1 MNLYTKIVPLF
12 ILLSLFLT
20 KSVSIPDNFDD
31 IPRDIAIA
39 FKVGTAKELS
49 RFFNE
54 NLELEV
60 EGKENVYSKSQA
72 ERIMDNFFTK
82 YPPKDF
88 EFVHKVGKEEAQYAI
103 GKLTTF
109 NGNFRVVMLLKNK
122 NGKKLIHQLRIENE
136 NE

>member
-1 MNLYTKIVPLF
+1 MNLHTKIVPLF
-12 ILLSLFLT
+12 ILI
-20 KSVSIPDNFDD
+20 SIFITQSNPLNFDD
-31 IPRDIAIA
+31 IPSDIAIA

-60 EGKENVYSKSQA
+60 EGKENVYSRSQA

-88 EFVHKVGKEEAQYAI
+88 KFVHKGGKKEAQYAI
-103 GKLTTF
+103 GKLITF
-109 NGNFRVVMLLKNK
+109 NGNFRVYMLLKTK
-122 NGKKLIHQLRIENE
+122 NEKKFIHQLRIEKE

>member
-1 MNLYTKIVPLF
+1 MNIHTKIIPLLIFVSLF
-12 ILLSLFLT
+12 ITQNISL
-20 KSVSIPDNFDD
+20 DFDD
-31 IPRDIAIA
+31 IPNDIAIA

-60 EGKENVYSKSQA
+60 EEKESIYSRSQA

-82 YPPKDF
+82 YPPKNF
-88 EFVHKVGKEEAQYAI
+88 KFVHKGGKKEAQYAI
-103 GKLTTF
+103 GKLITF
-109 NGNFRVVMLLKNK
+109 NGNFRVYMLLKTK
-122 NGKKLIHQLRIENE
+122 NGKKLIHQLRIEKE

>member
-1 MNLYTKIVPLF
+1 MNLHTKIVPLF
-12 ILLSLFLT
+12 ILI
-20 KSVSIPDNFDD
+20 SIFITQSNPLNFDD

-60 EGKENVYSKSQA
+60 EGKENVYSRSQA

-88 EFVHKVGKEEAQYAI
+88 KFVHKGGKKEAQYAI
-103 GKLTTF
+103 GKLVTF
-109 NGNFRVVMLLKNK
+109 NGNFRVYMLLKTK
-122 NGKKLIHQLRIENE
+122 NEKKFIHQLRIEKE

>member
-1 MNLYTKIVPLF
+1 MNLHTKIIPLF
-12 ILLSLFLT
+12 IFI
-20 KSVSIPDNFDD
+20 SVFITQSTPVNFDD
-31 IPRDIAIA
+31 IPGDIAIA

-88 EFVHKVGKEEAQYAI
+88 KFVHKGGKKDAQYAI
-103 GKLTTF
+103 GKLITF
-109 NGNFRVVMLLKNK
+109 NGNFRVYMLLKTK
-122 NGKKLIHQLRIENE
+122 NDKKLIHQLRIEKE

>member
-1 MNLYTKIVPLF
+1 MNLHTKIVPLF
-12 ILLSLFLT
+12 ILI
-20 KSVSIPDNFDD
+20 SIFITQSNPLNFDD
-31 IPRDIAIA
+31 IPSDIAIA

-88 EFVHKVGKEEAQYAI
+88 KFVHKGGKKDAQYAI
-103 GKLTTF
+103 GKLITF
-109 NGNFRVVMLLKNK
+109 NGNFRVYMLLKTK
-122 NGKKLIHQLRIENE
+122 NDKKLIHQLRIEKE